1 MFGNTMIQRYDT
13 AQTPQVLVVED
24 DGLLRMMAVDLVD
37 GEHLT
42 VFEADSADNAL
53 ELLDH
58 HCQIGIVF
66 TDIQMPGSMDGLA
79 MAHLSKARW
88 PHLRHIIVS
97 GQLCPTPDQM
107 PAGSRFFAKP
117 YDWGVLGKTIRS
129 MTRIL
134 GRTTK

>member
-1 MFGNTMIQRYDT
+1 MIQSYDT

-42 VFEADSADNAL
+42 VFAADSADTAL
-53 ELLDH
+53 ELLYRH
-58 HCQIGIVF
+58 RQIGIVF

-79 MAHLSKARW
+79 MANLSKARW

-97 GQLCPTPDQM
+97 GQLCPTPEQM

-117 YDWGVLGKTIRS
+117 YNWGVLGSILRL
-129 MTRIL
+129 MARIPHQ
-134 GRTTK
+134 TTE